1 MDKNSETLLSRWV
14 NEHLGKLEPPN
25 HWVPNEG
32 RAFSLLQEKSI
43 GKSLFR
49 RKEVWIT
56 AGLLIACL
64 FVSAS
69 SGPRVLAERCV
80 GVCKNLLFGN
90 PETAR
95 LSRQAPDF
103 VLQDSAGGGN
113 IRLSDYR
120 GKVILLNFWATWC
133 APCKAEIP
141 LLEEFEHAYASQG
154 LTVIGVSMDESGWSS
169 VRPFMEALKI
179 DYPVVIGSEG
189 LASRY
194 GLIGLPTT
202 FLVDR
207 EGRIAA
213 THVGIISSGDI
224 KNKNDVE
231 DSINA
236 LLSKPYSP

>member
-14 NEHLGKLEPPN
+14 SERLGNLEPPN

-32 RAFSLLQEKSI
+32 RAFSLLKEKSV
-43 GKSLFR
+43 GKSLYR
-49 RKEVWIT
+49 RKEAWIT

-80 GVCKNLLFGN
+80 GVCKNLLFGSAD
-90 PETAR
+90 TAR
-95 LSRQAPDF
+95 LPRQAPDF
-103 VLQDSAGGGN
+103 LLQDSAGSK

-120 GKVILLNFWATWC
+120 GRVILVNFWATWC

-154 LTVIGVSMDESGWSS
+154 LTVIGVSMDENGWSS

-179 DYPVVIGSEG
+179 NYPVVIGGEE
-189 LASRY
+189 LASQY

-213 THVGIISSGDI
+213 THVGILSRG
-224 KNKNDVE
+224 DVE
-231 DSINA
+231 HTIMP
-236 LLSKPYSP
+236 LLVQ

>member
-1 MDKNSETLLSRWV
+1 MDNNSETPLSRWV
-14 NEHLGKLEPPN
+14 DEHLGKLEPPN
-25 HWVPNEG
+25 HWFPNEG
-32 RAFSLLQEKSI
+32 RAFSLLKEKSV
-43 GKSLFR
+43 GKSLYR

-56 AGLLIACL
+56 AGLLVACL
-64 FVSAS
+64 LFASAS

-90 PETAR
+90 ADTAR
-95 LSRQAPDF
+95 LLRQAPDF
-103 VLQDSAGGGN
+103 LLQDSSGSN

-120 GKVILLNFWATWC
+120 GRVLLVNFWATWC

-141 LLEEFEHAYASQG
+141 LLEEFEHTYANQG

-179 DYPVVIGSEG
+179 NYPVVIGSEG

-202 FLVDR
+202 FLIDR

-213 THVGIISSGDI
+213 THVGIISRGDI
-224 KNKNDVE
+224 KNRDNVE
-231 DSINA
+231 ESINA
-236 LLSKPYSP
+236 LLSKP

>member
-1 MDKNSETLLSRWV
+1 MDKNSETPLSRWV
-14 NEHLGKLEPPN
+14 DEHLDKLEPPN

-32 RAFSLLQEKSI
+32 RAFSLLTEKSV
-43 GKSLFR
+43 GKSMYR

-56 AGLLIACL
+56 AGLLVACL
-64 FVSAS
+64 LFASAS

-90 PETAR
+90 ADTAR
-95 LSRQAPDF
+95 LLRQAPDF
-103 VLQDSAGGGN
+103 LLQDSAGSN

-120 GKVILLNFWATWC
+120 GRVVLVNFWATWC

-141 LLEEFEHAYASQG
+141 LLEEFEHAYARQG

-169 VRPFMEALKI
+169 VRPFTEALKI
-179 DYPVVIGSEG
+179 NYPVVIGSEG

-202 FLVDR
+202 FLIDR

-213 THVGIISSGDI
+213 THVGIISRGDV
-224 KNKNDVE
+224 KNSDNVE
-231 DSINA
+231 ESISA
-236 LLSKPYSP
+236 LLSKP

>member
-1 MDKNSETLLSRWV
+1 MDKNSETPLSRWV
-14 NEHLGKLEPPN
+14 YEHLGKLDPPN

-32 RAFSLLQEKSI
+32 KAYSLLKEKSA
-43 GKSLFR
+43 GKSLYR

-64 FVSAS
+64 FASAS

-80 GVCKNLLFGN
+80 GVCKNILFGN
-90 PETAR
+90 ADTAR
-95 LSRQAPDF
+95 PSRQAPDF
-103 VLQDSAGGGN
+103 LLQNSAGSK

-120 GKVILLNFWATWC
+120 GKVVLVNFWATWC

-154 LTVIGVSMDESGWSS
+154 LTVIGVSMDERGWSS
-169 VRPFMEALKI
+169 VRPFMEALTI
-179 DYPVVIGSEG
+179 NYPVVIGNEG

-194 GLIGLPTT
+194 GMIGLPTT

-213 THVGIISSGDI
+213 THIGIITRG
-224 KNKNDVE
+224 DVE
-231 DSINA
+231 NTIMR
-236 LLSKPYSP
+236 LLWQ